1 MIDLPYEAEGVHH
14 DKNLFSYSSAR
25 KRRGVSN
32 QRIHRPR
39 NGRVGS
45 TLYEQAWISGGT
57 EHYHRTGRKEYIMIS
72 IKEGLTVTVT
82 SRKGNKEGMKFQFEN
97 VLNIEEIKKS
107 ELKKQGDWE
116 SKLNGIQLRFR
127 DGSTST
133 FPINWNVSIS

>member
-1 MIDLPYEAEGVHH
+1 MIA
-14 DKNLFSYSSAR
+14 
-25 KRRGVSN
+25 
-32 QRIHRPR
+32 
-39 NGRVGS
+39 
-45 TLYEQAWISGGT
+45 
-57 EHYHRTGRKEYIMIS
+57 

-97 VLNIEEIKKS
+97 VLSIEEIKKS

-133 FPINWNVSIS
+133 FPTDWNISIE